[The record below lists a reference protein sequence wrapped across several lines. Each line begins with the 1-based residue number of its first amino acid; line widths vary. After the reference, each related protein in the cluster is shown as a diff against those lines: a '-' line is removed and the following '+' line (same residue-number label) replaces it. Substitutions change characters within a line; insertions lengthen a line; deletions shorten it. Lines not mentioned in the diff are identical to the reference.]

1 MTGKI
6 KLNAASGGG
15 SVSFQAPSST
25 GDDRIITLPTTA
37 DGTVL
42 TTTNPKAG
50 NIIQVVQA
58 VKTDTAS
65 QAGAIAT
72 ALNFDSLFSQAITPS
87 SSSNKIEVN
96 FNLSVSV
103 SAAPNQIFFRLRRKI
118 GSGSFADITDIMG
131 NTAGSRY
138 RCMHSAINSD
148 NQYMMPTINL
158 NFLDSPST
166 TDAVTY
172 SFSAAHDSGST
183 RTIFINR
190 EGGSYN
196 DTYVPRGASSIILR
210 EVAG

>member
-1 MTGKI
+1 MSSL
-6 KLNAASGGG
+6 KLLHSGGNG
-15 SVSFQAPSST
+15 VTISAPSSNPAANRT
-25 GDDRIITLPTTA
+25 ITVPGNA
-37 DGTVL
+37 DGEML
-42 TTTNPKAG
+42 TTTNPKTG

-96 FNLSVSV
+96 FNLSVSL

-158 NFLDSPST
+158 NFLDSPNT

>member
-1 MTGKI
+1 MSSL
-6 KLNAASGGG
+6 KLLHSGGNG
-15 SVSFQAPSST
+15 VTISAPSSNPASNRT
-25 GDDRIITLPTTA
+25 ITVPGNA
-37 DGTVL
+37 DGEML
-42 TTTNPKAG
+42 TTTNPKTG

-96 FNLSVSV
+96 FNLSVSL

-148 NQYMMPTINL
+148 NLYMMPTINL
-158 NFLDSPST
+158 NFLDSPNT